1 MNCKHV
7 WTETNACNRVRGSNK
22 IKVDS
27 RNFSFFWMYQTGD
40 VSTRKYNTKFG
51 SMCEKK
57 NSRTFSFT
65 KMKKN
70 GENLVFQKDF
80 WSFKLKFKFNEK
92 KKRRNKKTKLD
103 NYLPA
108 EEVLYYLP
116 CQEIVFFCSLMA
128 TFFYAAY
135 TNQYFF
141 SFFDCIPCKY
151 RRGYTLFAEQF
162 YFCNADDAIN
172 TFLF

>member
-1 MNCKHV
+1 MLWLFRQLNGTSKFVHLKMTLCTKKLITWIV
-7 WTETNACNRVRGSNK
+7 NTSERKQKASNRVRGSNK

-51 SMCEKK
+51 RMCEKK

-92 KKRRNKKTKLD
+92 KS
-103 NYLPA
+103 
-108 EEVLYYLP
+108 EETRK
-116 CQEIVFFCSLMA
+116 QS
-128 TFFYAAY
+128 
-135 TNQYFF
+135 
-141 SFFDCIPCKY
+141 
-151 RRGYTLFAEQF
+151 
-162 YFCNADDAIN
+162 
-172 TFLF
+172 